1 MTCSRGGGTTDYA
14 VDIYHAALRDRRY
27 RCFLGASTRLPM
39 MYMRECL
46 RATSALLAAP
56 EEALTRRVYNVAAM
70 SFTPEEL
77 AAAIQSRVPGLEV
90 DYDPDFRQVS
100 DLLID
105 TPNAPHLEIRKH
117 VQV

>member
-1 MTCSRGGGTTDYA
+1 
-14 VDIYHAALRDRRY
+14 
-27 RCFLGASTRLPM
+27 M
-39 MYMRECL
+39 MYMRDCL

-77 AAAIQSRVPGLEV
+77 AAAIQSRVPGFEV

-100 DLLID
+100 DLD
-105 TPNAPHLEIRKH
+105 TPTVMLRTWKSENMYGKNSNPLVKGG
-117 VQV
+117 